1 MDEEAYSA
9 YVLAGY
15 FGSENKPSA
24 VSKGPL
30 RLDFFRICFNFSP
43 VLISSSISTSLANF
57 TSKNDQGVLGQ
68 LDCQVVR
75 QTYSYAADK
84 LVFIWEG
91 RPSTITVV
99 CRG

>member
-1 MDEEAYSA
+1 MELFPVDT
-9 YVLAGY
+9 
-15 FGSENKPSA
+15 SEVDVKFINQ
-24 VSKGPL
+24 G
-30 RLDFFRICFNFSP
+30 LDFFRICFNFSP